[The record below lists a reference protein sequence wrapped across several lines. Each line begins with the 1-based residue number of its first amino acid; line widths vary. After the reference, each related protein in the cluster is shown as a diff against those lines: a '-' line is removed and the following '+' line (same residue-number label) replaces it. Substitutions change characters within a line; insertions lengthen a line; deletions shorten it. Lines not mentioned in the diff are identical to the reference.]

1 MEDNNNNQNNKDK
14 SSTPVGTED
23 EKKKKASLAVAMA
36 EASLL
41 SQKAAVQEQ
50 ANFKAMLELQHEENE
65 VRKNE
70 MKLSNEEAKL
80 ARDER
85 VQAMQLNYE
94 ECSATTKL
102 LQKMVERLCPE
113 EDPADCFVARKR
125 KLDELRASLGED
137 LYVLKL
143 GQLKEEIKKTSAM

>member
-1 MEDNNNNQNNKDK
+1 
-14 SSTPVGTED
+14 
-23 EKKKKASLAVAMA
+23 
-36 EASLL
+36 
-41 SQKAAVQEQ
+41 VQEQ

-70 MKLSNEEAKL
+70 TKLRNEEAKL

-85 VQAMQLNYE
+85 VQAMHLSYE
-94 ECSATTKL
+94 ERSATTKL
-102 LQKMVERLCPE
+102 LQKIVERLCPE

-143 GQLKEEIKKTSAM
+143 EQLKEEFKKTSAM

>member
-1 MEDNNNNQNNKDK
+1 
-14 SSTPVGTED
+14 
-23 EKKKKASLAVAMA
+23 
-36 EASLL
+36 
-41 SQKAAVQEQ
+41 VQEQ

-125 KLDELRASLGED
+125 KLDELRASLGKD

-143 GQLKEEIKKTSAM
+143 EQLKEEFKKTLAM